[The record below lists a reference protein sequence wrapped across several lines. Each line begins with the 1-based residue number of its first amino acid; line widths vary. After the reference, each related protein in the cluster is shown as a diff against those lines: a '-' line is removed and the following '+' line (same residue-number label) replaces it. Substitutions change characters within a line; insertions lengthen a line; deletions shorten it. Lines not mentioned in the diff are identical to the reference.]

1 MTFKSI
7 IDPSTDIETL
17 FDSKNRVVAVYE
29 KGKCKKVIDRLC
41 FAPMHGYYEAK
52 DTSYY
57 KYSDSLVEPNS
68 EDINITRCC
77 TNKDEYLKAAP
88 ELKYHAFIHSIFD
101 DPYKEKQWRIKY
113 NRQIEILEKSNMFGY
128 WWILDKKS
136 VLELNKKDLRKY
148 IKLFGVYK
156 DVKNSMNA
164 FKKGF
169 TDYDEYLHDKDIRQ
183 VMSKLH
189 FDKKTAKYFLKKYGV
204 RVFAGNLKEFITLYQ
219 DILNLAKELGINE
232 IGFPS
237 DLRAYEQHL
246 IELKQKKDLKSVS
259 NRSIKAVKGIAISL
273 KNKSLKN
280 YKVDVLNTPRKIKET
295 AIEFH
300 NCIYSTYL
308 SKVIKGNYIIGLI
321 TKDNNA
327 YACVGYEN
335 GKLDQL
341 YGKFNKALPQDEYKK
356 ITRSLK
362 LVRI

>member
-41 FAPMHGYYEAK
+41 FTPLHGYYEAK

-57 KYSDSLVEPNS
+57 KYYDSLVEPNR
-68 EDINITRCC
+68 EDINIGRCC
-77 TNKDEYLKAAP
+77 TNKDEYLKATP
-88 ELKYHAFIHSIFD
+88 ELKYHKFRYDIFG
-101 DPYKEKQWRIKY
+101 DPYKEKQWRLKY
-113 NRQIEILEKSNMFGY
+113 NRQIEILEKSDIGY
-128 WWILDKKS
+128 WWLLDKKS
-136 VLELNKKDLRKY
+136 VLELNKNDLRKY
-148 IKLFGVYK
+148 IKLFGLYY

-169 TDYDEYLHDKDIRQ
+169 TDYYEYLHDRDIRQ

-189 FDKKTAKYFLKKYGV
+189 FDKKTAKYFIKSYGV
-204 RVFAGNLKEFITLYQ
+204 RVFAGNLKAFITLYQ
-219 DILNLAKELGINE
+219 DTLNLAKELGINE

-246 IELKQKKDLKSVS
+246 IELKQKKDLKITS
-259 NRSIKAVKGIAISL
+259 NRIIKAVKGIAICL
-273 KNKSLKN
+273 NNKILKN
-280 YKVDVLNTPRKIKET
+280 YNVEVLNTPRKIKEI

-300 NCIYSTYL
+300 NCIYSNYL
-308 SKVIKGNYIIGLI
+308 QEVVKGNYIIGLI
-321 TKDNNA
+321 SKDNNA
-327 YACVGYEN
+327 YACVGYRN

-341 YGKFNKALPQDEYKK
+341 YGKFNKSLPQDEYKK

>member
-7 IDPSTDIETL
+7 IEPSADVETL

-41 FAPMHGYYEAK
+41 FTPLHGYYEAK

-77 TNKDEYLKAAP
+77 TNKDEYLKATP
-88 ELKYHAFIHSIFD
+88 ELKYHTFIHSIFD

-113 NRQIEILEKSNMFGY
+113 NRQIEILEKSGY
-128 WWILDKKS
+128 WWLLDKKS
-136 VLELNKKDLRKY
+136 VLELNKNDLRKY
-148 IKLFGVYK
+148 IKLFGPYSN
-156 DVKNSMNA
+156 VKECINA
-164 FKKGF
+164 FKKGYV
-169 TDYDEYLHDKDIRQ
+169 DVSEYIRDMEIRQ

-219 DILNLAKELGINE
+219 DTLNLAKELGINE

-246 IELKQKKDLKSVS
+246 IELKQKKDLKITS
-259 NRSIKAVKGIAISL
+259 NRIIKAVKGIAICL
-273 KNKSLKN
+273 NNKILKN
-280 YKVDVLNTPRKIKET
+280 YNVEVLNTPRKIKEI
-295 AIEFH
+295 AIDFH
-300 NCIYSTYL
+300 NCIYSNYL
-308 SKVIKGNYIIGLI
+308 QEVVKGNYIIGLI
-321 TKDNNA
+321 SKDNNA
-327 YACVGYEN
+327 YACVGYRN

-341 YGKFNKALPQDEYKK
+341 YGKFNKSLPQDEYKK

>member
-7 IDPSTDIETL
+7 IDPNTDIETL
-17 FDSKNRVVAVYE
+17 FE
-29 KGKCKKVIDRLC
+29 LC
-41 FAPMHGYYEAK
+41 FTPLHGYYEAK

-68 EDINITRCC
+68 EDIKITRCC
-77 TNKDEYLKAAP
+77 TNKDEYLKATP
-88 ELKYHAFIHSIFD
+88 ELKYHTFIHSIFD

-113 NRQIEILEKSNMFGY
+113 NRQIEILEKSNFGY
-128 WWILDKKS
+128 WWLLDKKS
-136 VLELNKKDLRKY
+136 VLELNKNDLRKY
-148 IKLFGVYK
+148 IKLFGLYY

-169 TDYDEYLHDKDIRQ
+169 TDYYEYLHDRDIRQ
-183 VMSKLH
+183 VMSRLH

-204 RVFAGNLKEFITLYQ
+204 RVFVGNLKEFITLYQ
-219 DILNLAKELGINE
+219 DTLNLAKELGINE

-259 NRSIKAVKGIAISL
+259 NRNIKAVKGIAICVKNRSL
-273 KNKSLKN
+273 SN
-280 YKVDVLNTPRKIKET
+280 YKVNVLNTPRKIKEV

-300 NCIYSTYL
+300 NCIYSNYL
-308 SKVIKGNYIIGLI
+308 EEVVKGDYIIGLI

-327 YACVGYEN
+327 YACVGYKN

-341 YGKFNKALPQDEYKK
+341 YGKFNKALPLDEYKK

-362 LVRI
+362 LMRI